1 TAIFSPSGGSVG
13 IGFAIPASTAENVI
27 NSLRENGTVTRGWL
41 GVQIQPVTADIAES
55 LGLVE
60 AKGAIVA
67 DVTEGSPALAA
78 GLEAGDTILKIDG
91 KDVAD
96 SRDLARKVAQIP
108 PGKSV
113 PLTIVRD
120 GKTMDLS
127 VKIGTM
133 PSNPKMASAGG
144 AESGMSS
151 LSALGL
157 TVAPAP
163 DGAGVAITG
172 VEPDSAAADHGLKPG
187 DVILEVAGKE
197 VHGPSDVRNALTSS

>member
-1 TAIFSPSGGSVG
+1 MRNPKDFFRPLAAGAP
-13 IGFAIPASTAENVI
+13 
-27 NSLRENGTVTRGWL
+27 
-41 GVQIQPVTADIAES
+41 QPVTEI
-55 LGLVE
+55 
-60 AKGAIVA
+60 
-67 DVTEGSPALAA
+67 PFRP
-78 GLEAGDTILKIDG
+78 
-91 KDVAD
+91 
-96 SRDLARKVAQIP
+96 SRMIHFFD
-108 PGKSV
+108 
-113 PLTIVRD
+113 
-120 GKTMDLS
+120 
-127 VKIGTM
+127 

-197 VHGPSDVRNALTSS
+197 VHGPSDVRNALTSSEKKRVLMLVRSGEDQRFIALPTKQG